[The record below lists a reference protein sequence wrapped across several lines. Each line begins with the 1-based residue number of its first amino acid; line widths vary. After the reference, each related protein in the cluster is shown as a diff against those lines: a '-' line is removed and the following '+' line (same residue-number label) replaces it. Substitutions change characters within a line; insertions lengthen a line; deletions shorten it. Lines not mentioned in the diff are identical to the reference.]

1 MACEC
6 ANLDWSSVDLT
17 QPHHPNCVI
26 AHDASYMAATVRAA
40 MTEAAIRLVRDEPVE
55 NHTSDNYTSFTP
67 VPDFSSRL
75 GRFRLS
81 DFLIRQYSEEV
92 RAFMV
97 GMVVVSAQYEFDT
110 RAIIYLAMSDR
121 FDPVPEGERAPE
133 YSVSYNSAHGWTVT
147 RI

>member
-17 QPHHPNCVI
+17 RPHHPNCVI
-26 AHDASYMAATVRAA
+26 ALNGAYLAAVDAYAAR
-40 MTEAAIRLVRDEPVE
+40 PVQA
-55 NHTSDNYTSFTP
+55 D
-67 VPDFSSRL
+67 VDFSSRL

-81 DFLIRQYSEEV
+81 DFLIRQYSEDV

-110 RAIIYLAMSDR
+110 RAIIYLAMSER

-133 YSVSYNSAHGWTVT
+133 YAVSFNGRAACRTSRVSEQAALTDGWIVE